1 MRNYKAIALA
11 AMLLVPGQ
19 LSAQKAKPIVA
30 IEQMEDLAGTGEAEK
45 FSAMVATAIQSTG
58 KFRVMERRMGTLMRE
73 QTRAKGGVVT
83 TRTPGRVGGFEGV
96 DFLIYGSLTSVSASN
111 KADIGSTVLSG
122 LFTPKGAQM
131 KSCSNR
137 IATLGV
143 DIKITDADSGE
154 IKYVTRIDEKQK
166 SAASCSGQGEID
178 TAMLLRSA
186 ADKVASGLVMAIY
199 PIQVAAVQPDG
210 GIILNYG
217 EGSIQP
223 GSIMSVYSKGAAIRD
238 PASGDIIG
246 NTETKLGLIRVA
258 EVTGRLSKAMPVTSF
273 VTLPPVGSIVRAA
286 SADEVKA
293 LTKQKKNVR

>member
-1 MRNYKAIALA
+1 MRILQSIGLA
-11 AMLLVPGQ
+11 ALL
-19 LSAQKAKPIVA
+19 LSPSHLLAQKSKPIIA

-111 KADIGSTVLSG
+111 KTDIGSTVLSG
-122 LFTPKGAQM
+122 LFTPKGGSM

-143 DIKITDADSGE
+143 DIKITDADTGE
-154 IKYVTRIDEKQK
+154 IKYVTRISEQQK
-166 SAASCSGQGEID
+166 SAASCSGQGQID
-178 TAMLLRSA
+178 TAVLLRSA

-217 EGSIQP
+217 EGSIQT
-223 GSIMSVYSKGAAIRD
+223 GSIMSVYAKGAAIRD
-238 PASGDIIG
+238 PDSGEVIG
-246 NTETKLGLIRVA
+246 NTETKLGLIQVA
-258 EVTGRLSKAMPVTSF
+258 EVTGRLSKAVAVSTF
-273 VTLPPVGSIVRAA
+273 ATLPPVGSIVRAA
-286 SADEVKA
+286 SDAEVKA
-293 LTKQKKNVR
+293 LTKSKKTSR